1 MQENPKTDDE
11 PEMDLEQKQM
21 EKLEE
26 DDEA

>member
-1 MQENPKTDDE
+1 MQENPKVDDE
-11 PEMDLEQKQM
+11 PDMDLEQKQM

>member
-1 MQENPKTDDE
+1 MQENPKADDE
-11 PEMDLEQKQM
+11 PDMDLEQKQM